1 MIRIVD
7 GCRHKLYNYLMRELF
22 LNISVPKEKN
32 KNWCIHKHKVVKNN
46 WNLFVWW
53 AAKDLLV
60 YMNLLRL
67 ACVHESAPLSSAT
80 KIYASR
86 LFNMILIN
94 DVIIDSKGSI
104 GVCTLKTI
112 LNLSLEVELSLN
124 FKGTGLCQI

>member
-1 MIRIVD
+1 M
-7 GCRHKLYNYLMRELF
+7 GANTLYNYLMRDLF

-60 YMNLLRL
+60 YMNLL
-67 ACVHESAPLSSAT
+67 
-80 KIYASR
+80 
-86 LFNMILIN
+86 IN
-94 DVIIDSKGSI
+94 DGIIDSKGSI